1 MAQDL
6 DHPHA
11 EIDPAP
17 GGSGMSRR
25 RRIALSVAGVLAV
38 ALAGTWLARKD
49 IADNV
54 IGGQLARMGLPAHYR
69 IKSIGPAEQVLT
81 GLVIGDPAHPDF
93 TADEVRVRTRLFWGL
108 PGIGRITLVRPR
120 LYGSIRGGKP
130 TFGSLDK
137 VLFTGSK
144 EPFEMPDLDVE
155 VIDGRGLIDGD
166 LGRIGIKLA
175 GKGPLRDG
183 FAGEVAAIAP
193 TLALPGCSTG
203 RTSLYGRVSITD
215 RQPRFQG
222 PLRLAEVAC
231 PGAGLKLAT
240 AGADI
245 DATFDR
251 TLDGGEGT
259 LGLRTGRFT
268 QDAAAFAQGEG
279 TLHASYRKAA
289 LIARYDLTA
298 RDVRS
303 AQIRA
308 RSLSLTGQA
317 RSAEGFSRL
326 EAETDVR
333 ADRVALGDSI
343 DTALAGAARSGQ
355 GTLLEPVVSQIR
367 QALKRE
373 SLGSSLAM
381 NLIARRSA
389 RGLSLVVPRA
399 DLRGGSGRTLL
410 AVSRLQATVAPGARV
425 ARVTGNFVTGGVG
438 LPHLAG
444 RMESNGRSG
453 LTLNATMAEY
463 RAGSS
468 RVAVPRLVV
477 AQGRNGVFGFA
488 GSARLS
494 GALPGG
500 WAEDLAIPL
509 DGALAGNGNVRV
521 WTRCTPV
528 SFSRLELAS
537 VRLDS
542 RALSICP
549 AAGRAIVERR
559 GGVLSIAAGST
570 GLDLSGHLGETPI
583 RIASGPIG
591 FAMPGAISAR
601 KLQISLGPAGSA
613 SRFAIS
619 HLDARVGK
627 DVAGTFDDADIA
639 LFAVPLDLHQTAGNW
654 RYAGG
659 VLEID
664 RARFTLV
671 DREAQP
677 RFQPLIARDATLR
690 LADNRIVAD
699 ALLREPKSDRA
710 VVTAAIRHDLGNARG
725 SADLDVPGLVFD
737 RQMQA
742 GELSALALGVVSD
755 LKGTVS
761 GTGRIDWNERGVTS
775 RGRFGTQGL
784 DFAAAFG
791 PVQGLSGDV
800 VFTDLLGMVTAPD
813 QKLKIAAMNPGVEV
827 ANGVLSFEMKPDH
840 YLQINGARW
849 PFMDGVLTLEP
860 AHMRLGVAETRNY
873 TLKVDG
879 LDAQTFVQHL
889 DLANIRATGVFDGRL
904 PLVFDENGG
913 RIDNG
918 FLRSRE
924 PGGNV
929 SYIGA
934 LTYKDLSAM
943 GNFAFNA
950 LRSVNY
956 RQMEIGLGGS
966 LSGEIFTRI
975 SFDGLSQGTGAS
987 RNFLTK
993 QVAKLP
999 IRFILNIKAPFFGL
1013 FGSMRA
1019 LYDPAYITDPRLL
1032 GLVGKD
1038 GRVPVVLPNASG
1050 IQPPVSG
1057 NTP

>member
-17 GGSGMSRR
+17 RRGGNIPPTAHRAVGGGR
-25 RRIALSVAGVLAV
+25 VLAV

-93 TADEVRVRTRLFWGL
+93 TADEVRVRTRLLWGL

-130 TFGSLDK
+130 SFGSLDK

-155 VIDGRGLIDGD
+155 VVDGRGLIDGD
-166 LGRIGIKLA
+166 YGRIGVKLA
-175 GKGPLRDG
+175 GKGALRDG

-193 TLALPGCSTG
+193 ALTLPGCSAG

-215 RQPRFQG
+215 RQPRLQG
-222 PLRLAEVAC
+222 PLRLADVAC
-231 PGAGLKLAT
+231 AGAGLKLAT

-259 LGLRTGRFT
+259 LGLRTGPFA
-268 QDAAAFAQGEG
+268 QDAVAFAQGEG

-308 RSLSLTGQA
+308 RSLTLSGQA

-367 QALKRE
+367 QALKRR

-389 RGLSLVVPRA
+389 KGLSLVVPRA

-425 ARVTGNFVTGGVG
+425 ARLTGNFVTGGVG

-453 LTLNATMAEY
+453 LTLNATMADY

-468 RVAVPRLVV
+468 RIAVPRMVV
-477 AQGRNGVFGFA
+477 AQGRDGVFGFA

-500 WAEDLAIPL
+500 WAEDLAVPL
-509 DGALAGNGNVRV
+509 DGALAGNGNFRV

-528 SFSRLELAS
+528 SFARLELAS
-537 VRLDS
+537 VRLD
-542 RALSICP
+542 L
-549 AAGRAIVERR
+549 AGAV
-559 GGVLSIAAGST
+559 
-570 GLDLSGHLGETPI
+570 DLSG
-583 RIASGPIG
+583 RR
-591 FAMPGAISAR
+591 AR
-601 KLQISLGPAGSA
+601 HRRAARRRAVDRGGQHRARPQRAHGRNPDPHRQRADRL
-613 SRFAIS
+613 R
-619 HLDARVGK
+619 DARRDQRAQTPDQPWPG
-627 DVAGTFDDADIA
+627 GQR
-639 LFAVPLDLHQTAGNW
+639 LAVRDLAP
-654 RYAGG
+654 RCAGG
-659 VLEID
+659 QGCGRHV
-664 RARFTLV
+664 RRCRYRPVRGAARPAP
-671 DREAQP
+671 DGGQ
-677 RFQPLIARDATLR
+677 
-690 LADNRIVAD
+690 
-699 ALLREPKSDRA
+699 
-710 VVTAAIRHDLGNARG
+710 
-725 SADLDVPGLVFD
+725 
-737 RQMQA
+737 
-742 GELSALALGVVSD
+742 LALC
-755 LKGTVS
+755 
-761 GTGRIDWNERGVTS
+761 GR
-775 RGRFGTQGL
+775 
-784 DFAAAFG
+784 
-791 PVQGLSGDV
+791 
-800 VFTDLLGMVTAPD
+800 
-813 QKLKIAAMNPGVEV
+813 
-827 ANGVLSFEMKPDH
+827 
-840 YLQINGARW
+840 GA
-849 PFMDGVLTLEP
+849 
-860 AHMRLGVAETRNY
+860 
-873 TLKVDG
+873 
-879 LDAQTFVQHL
+879 
-889 DLANIRATGVFDGRL
+889 
-904 PLVFDENGG
+904 
-913 RIDNG
+913 
-918 FLRSRE
+918 
-924 PGGNV
+924 
-929 SYIGA
+929 
-934 LTYKDLSAM
+934 
-943 GNFAFNA
+943 
-950 LRSVNY
+950 
-956 RQMEIGLGGS
+956 
-966 LSGEIFTRI
+966 
-975 SFDGLSQGTGAS
+975 
-987 RNFLTK
+987 
-993 QVAKLP
+993 
-999 IRFILNIKAPFFGL
+999 
-1013 FGSMRA
+1013 
-1019 LYDPAYITDPRLL
+1019 
-1032 GLVGKD
+1032 
-1038 GRVPVVLPNASG
+1038 
-1050 IQPPVSG
+1050 
-1057 NTP
+1057 